1 MKTNTKNKAKKI
13 STSTLALLGSALI
26 SQSAFAAEIDFKIT
40 NLTQGIYF
48 TPVIVAAHTADAN
61 IYTLGTAA
69 SDELQM
75 MAEGGDIS
83 GLSTALTAASAD
95 VLENPAGGLLAPG
108 TATEGS
114 LSTADTNMYLSLG
127 SMLLPTYDGF
137 VGLDSWMIPTEAG
150 TYTVYLNGY
159 DAGTEVNDEILN
171 GGGAPGV
178 AGIPAD
184 PGAANG
190 TGATGVATVED
201 NTMVHVHRGVIGDT
215 DAAGGASDLDS
226 TVHRWLNPVA
236 MLTVTVK

>member
-1 MKTNTKNKAKKI
+1 MNTKKQTKTIRKTA
-13 STSTLALLGSALI
+13 TTLAILGGALLT
-26 SQSAFAAEIDFKIT
+26 QSAFAAEIDVKIT

-48 TPVIVAAHTADAN
+48 TPVIIAAHTSDAS

-83 GLSTALTAASAD
+83 GLSTVLTAASAD
-95 VLENPAGGLLAPG
+95 VLENPAAGVLAPG
-108 TATEGS
+108 ASAEGS
-114 LSTADTNMYLSLG
+114 LSTADTNTYLSVA
-127 SMLLPTYDGF
+127 SMLLPTNDGF

-159 DAGTEVNDEILN
+159 DAGTEANDEILN

-190 TGATGVATVED
+190 TGALGVTDVED

-215 DAAGGASDLDS
+215 DVAGGDSDLDS

-236 MLTVTVK
+236 MFTVTVK

>member
-1 MKTNTKNKAKKI
+1 MKIKTKN
-13 STSTLALLGSALI
+13 TTTTLAILSGALLC
-26 SQSAFAAEIDFKIT
+26 QSTFAAEIDVKIT

-48 TPVIVAAHTADAN
+48 TPVIIAAHTSDAS
-61 IYTLGTAA
+61 IYTLGSAA

-83 GLSTALTAASAD
+83 GLSTALTTASAD
-95 VLENPAGGLLAPG
+95 ILENPAGGLLAPG
-108 TATEGS
+108 MSTEGM

-127 SMLLPTYDGF
+127 SMLLPTNDGF

-159 DAGTEVNDEILN
+159 DAGTEANDEIIN
-171 GGGAPGV
+171 GGGMPGA
-178 AGIPAD
+178 AGIPVD

-190 TGATGVATVED
+190 TGAMGVTDME
-201 NTMVHVHRGVIGDT
+201 NNEMVHVHRGVIGDT
-215 DAAGGASDLDS
+215 DVAGGYSDLDS

>member
-1 MKTNTKNKAKKI
+1 MITKNQTKTIRKTA
-13 STSTLALLGSALI
+13 TTLAILGGALL
-26 SQSAFAAEIDFKIT
+26 SQSVFAAEIDVKIT

-48 TPVIVAAHTADAN
+48 TPVIVAAHTSDASV
-61 IYTLGTAA
+61 YTIGTAA

-95 VLENPAGGLLAPG
+95 LLENPAGGLLAPG
-108 TATEGS
+108 ASTEGE
-114 LSTADTNMYLSLG
+114 LSTADTNMYLSVA
-127 SMLLPTYDGF
+127 SMLLPTNDGF

-159 DAGTEVNDEILN
+159 DAGTEVNDEIIN
-171 GGGAPGV
+171 GAGAPGA
-178 AGIPAD
+178 AGIPVD

-190 TGATGVATVED
+190 TGALGVATTES

-215 DAAGGASDLDS
+215 DVAGGDSDLDS